1 MRRTLSALFG
11 TLLTL
16 TASMGSWAADAP
28 GTATPPPSQSA
39 SGEPVS
45 SVPPLPPQASI
56 YTGSSYTG
64 PTMGQSPALLS
75 SQLPDLSGPAY
86 KGFSR
91 TDEAQIGRLIM
102 AEAREEHAL
111 LEDPE
116 VSDYIQTLGMRLASQ
131 AHDDEQSF
139 TYSVIDA
146 PVVNAF
152 ATFGGLVFIYSGLI
166 LETHSEAELA
176 SVVAHET
183 GHVVQRHM
191 ARQLLAEQ
199 RIGLAAMAGMLAGII
214 LAAAAGKG
222 EAVEGALAMG
232 QSIQMQQTIN
242 QIRSQEIEAD
252 AVGVQLLAAAGY
264 DPYEMA
270 NFFETFSREVGLE
283 AGYIPALLQDHPV
296 FSERVAAARQHAAQM
311 PKVPLHPESIS
322 YEFFKERVR
331 VLSLPPEA
339 RLAQYYDS
347 IRDRREL
354 TPAERYGEALVQM
367 QSGHAAEAVPTL
379 RDLQAQYPQLI
390 ALYSALGQALTAA
403 GRQDEAL
410 AQFTRWLR
418 VFPRNVPLTVR
429 YAEALM
435 SANRA
440 SQAHEVLLDLFNNVE
455 PTPAQIRL
463 TALAASAAGDSG
475 DAYYYMSLYE
485 LAGGQLALANQQLEL
500 ALAAPDLTNVQRE
513 RFKAQLA
520 EVRGWLREQQDS
532 RRRSIG
538 G

>member
-28 GTATPPPSQSA
+28 SQGA
-39 SGEPVS
+39 ADTPVS

-56 YTGSSYTG
+56 YTG
-64 PTMGQSPALLS
+64 PTMGQSPALLDS
-75 SQLPDLSGPAY
+75 ELPDLSGPAY
-86 KGFSR
+86 KGLNR
-91 TDEAQIGRLIM
+91 TDETQIARLIM
-102 AEAREEHAL
+102 AEARDEHVL

-116 VSDYIQTLGMRLASQ
+116 ISDYIQTLGLRLASQ
-131 AHDDEQSF
+131 AHDDQQSF
-139 TYSVIDA
+139 TYSVINA
-146 PVVNAF
+146 PVINAF

-166 LETHSEAELA
+166 LETHNETELA
-176 SVVAHET
+176 SVIAHET

-191 ARQLLAEQ
+191 ARGLMAEQ
-199 RIGLAAMAGMLAGII
+199 RISIASMAGMLAGV
-214 LAAAAGKG
+214 LLGAAAGKG
-222 EAVEGALAMG
+222 QAVEGAIAMG
-232 QSIQMQQTIN
+232 QSIAMQQMIN
-242 QIRSQEIEAD
+242 MTRAQEIEAD

-270 NFFETFSREVGLE
+270 NFFETFSRIVGLE
-283 AGYIPALLQDHPV
+283 AGIVPPLLQDHPV
-296 FSERVAAARQHAAQM
+296 FSERIAAARDRASQL
-311 PKVPLHPESIS
+311 PKVPMHPESMS
-322 YEFFKERVR
+322 YSFFKERVR

-347 IRDRREL
+347 IRERREL
-354 TPAERYGEALVQM
+354 TPAERYGEALVQI
-367 QSGHAAEAVPTL
+367 QSGRAADAVPTL
-379 RDLQAQYPQLI
+379 RELQAQYPQLI
-390 ALYSALGQALTAA
+390 VLYSALGQALTAA
-403 GRQDEAL
+403 GRQEEAL

-418 VFPRNVPLTVR
+418 VFPRNVPLSVR
-429 YAEALM
+429 YAETLM

-440 SQAHEVLLDLFNNVE
+440 GQAHEVLLDLFNIVE

-532 RRRSIG
+532 RRRSVG